1 MCQTH
6 ITYTYQHYNNYYCIF
21 YFFHFYHLTYYNI
34 RRNFFERFFKLSLNS
49 LNLLDNKIH
58 DNIKGTFVDNFI
70 HELQDYLES
79 QTNEKILENL
89 PNNTN
94 LHFARFENN
103 YAICFDYS
111 SKVIYN
117 IPKSYLNDS
126 TPEVG
131 EAIKKV
137 SSNDFRVD
145 TTGISANANDI
156 DKLLNECSYATLS
169 SDINVLPEY
178 YQISDIG
185 IDFAV
190 CKNLNTNKSE
200 NIPID
205 DIPKNAQNGD
215 TLVSKDGKFIIK

>member
-1 MCQTH
+1 M
-6 ITYTYQHYNNYYCIF
+6 NDF
-21 YFFHFYHLTYYNI
+21 L
-34 RRNFFERFFKLSLNS
+34 NFSLNS
-49 LNLLDNKIH
+49 LNLLDNQIH

-70 HELQDYLES
+70 HELQDYLEF
-79 QTNEKILENL
+79 QTNDKILENL
-89 PNNTN
+89 PDNTN
-94 LHFARFENN
+94 LHFAKFEDD

-111 SKVIYN
+111 SKTIYN

-137 SSNDFRVD
+137 SSKDFRVD

-169 SDINVLPEY
+169 SKINVLPEY
-178 YQISDIG
+178 YQISDID

-205 DIPKNAQNGD
+205 EVPKNAKNGD
-215 TLVSKDGKFIIK
+215 TLLYKNGKFIIK

>member
-1 MCQTH
+1 M
-6 ITYTYQHYNNYYCIF
+6 ND
-21 YFFHFYHLTYYNI
+21 FF
-34 RRNFFERFFKLSLNS
+34 NFSLNS

-58 DNIKGTFVDNFI
+58 DNIKGTFFDNFI
-70 HELQDYLES
+70 HELQNFLEF
-79 QTNEKILENL
+79 QTNDKILENL

-94 LHFARFENN
+94 LHFAKFEDD
-103 YAICFDYS
+103 YAICFNYS
-111 SKVIYN
+111 SKTIYN
-117 IPKSYLNDS
+117 IPKSYLNGS

-137 SSNDFRVD
+137 SSKDFRVD

-169 SDINVLPEY
+169 SKINVLPEY

-185 IDFAV
+185 IDFAI

-205 DIPKNAQNGD
+205 EVPKDAKNGD
-215 TLVSKDGKFIIK
+215 TLVYKDGKFIIT